1 MKNQSGE
8 NKVTNKIKVK
18 RMPKRGFYDLET
30 IYKILDDTFVCHI
43 GFTSEGQTFVIP
55 IAFGR
60 KDNAIYFH
68 GAKGSRMLKVLRSG
82 ADICVTVS
90 IIDGIVLARSA
101 FHHSMNYRSVVL
113 FGKAEEITED
123 DKKTEALRNIMDH
136 IIRGRSDEVREP
148 NRKELNATSVFQLK
162 INEASAKIRTGPPID
177 EEEDMGMNVWA
188 GVIPI
193 KNIAAEPIKDDQLNK
208 DIILPG
214 YIKDYM
220 KLKQL

>member
-8 NKVTNKIKVK
+8 NKVSNKIKVK

-30 IYKILDDTFVCHI
+30 ICKILDDTFVCHI

-60 KDNAIYFH
+60 KDDTIYFH
-68 GAKGSRMLKVLRSG
+68 GAKGSRMLKVLQSG
-82 ADICVTVS
+82 PEICVTVS

-101 FHHSMNYRSVVL
+101 FHHSINYRSVVL

-123 DKKTEALRNIMDH
+123 DKKTTALKYITDH
-136 IIRGRSDEVREP
+136 IIRGRWDEVREP

-193 KNIAAEPIKDDQLNK
+193 KNIAAEPIRDAQLNG